1 MEFSA
6 KDLRVL
12 VTAGAAGIGR
22 VIARTFVEHGARVH
36 ICDIDEKALAETK
49 KQLPAVSQTVADVAR
64 LDDVERLFEDVKK
77 ILRGL
82 DVLVNNA
89 GIAGPTA
96 KVEDIRPE
104 DWDRCIAV
112 DLNGM
117 FYCTRKAMPLIKAAG
132 GGSIINL
139 SSAAGRLAFPMR
151 TPYSAAKWAIVGF
164 TESLAAEAG
173 PDKVRVNCIQ
183 PGIVEGERIDRVI
196 AAKAKGLGLSERRSP
211 QAHGRGRE
219 HADHRHPAGHRRH
232 GALPRDRRA
241 AHLGPGD
248 LGLRRDEVSRLRN
261 SDKRPTVVPANAG
274 THIFQ
279 KTGPREF
286 TNEVQHSLR
295 GVLQWGPG
303 STGISRLK
311 RGVRLPGVIRP
322 GNLSGRSLQRWIAS
336 HRALLGAQAQQRPD
350 GLRPSYA
357 ASRPRRGAGRA
368 ASLSASPSS
377 RKPF

>member
-6 KDLRVL
+6 KGLRVL
-12 VTAGAAGIGR
+12 VTAGASGIGR
-22 VIARTFVEHGARVH
+22 VMARTFVEHGARVH
-36 ICDIDEKALAETK
+36 ICDIDEKALASTK

-64 LDDVERLFEDVKK
+64 LDDVDRLFGDIQKN
-77 ILRGL
+77 LHGL
-82 DVLVNNA
+82 DVLINNA

-183 PGIVEGERIDRVI
+183 PGIVEGDRIDRVI
-196 AAKAKGLGLSERRSP
+196 AAKAKALGVPEEEVRSKMVAGVSMQTTVTP
-211 QAHGRGRE
+211 QDIANVALFLATAPGRHISGQ
-219 HADHRHPAGHRRH
+219 AISVCG
-232 GALPRDRRA
+232 
-241 AHLGPGD
+241 
-248 LGLRRDEVSRLRN
+248 
-261 SDKRPTVVPANAG
+261 G
-274 THIFQ
+274 T
-279 KTGPREF
+279 RYL
-286 TNEVQHSLR
+286 V
-295 GVLQWGPG
+295 
-303 STGISRLK
+303 
-311 RGVRLPGVIRP
+311 
-322 GNLSGRSLQRWIAS
+322 
-336 HRALLGAQAQQRPD
+336 
-350 GLRPSYA
+350 
-357 ASRPRRGAGRA
+357 
-368 ASLSASPSS
+368 
-377 RKPF
+377 

>member
-6 KDLRVL
+6 KGLRVL

-36 ICDIDEKALAETK
+36 ICDIDEKALAGTK
-49 KQLPAVSQTVADVAR
+49 KQLPTVTQTLADVAK
-64 LDDVERLFEDVKK
+64 LEDVERLFKDVEKS
-77 ILRGL
+77 LRGL

-96 KVEDIRPE
+96 RVEDIKPE

-117 FYCTRKAMPLIKAAG
+117 FYCTRKAMPLIKEAG

-183 PGIVEGERIDRVI
+183 PGIVEGDRIDRVI
-196 AAKAKGLGLSERRSP
+196 SAKAKALGVPEEEVRAKMVAGVSMKTTVAP
-211 QAHGRGRE
+211 QDIANVALFLATAPGRNISGQ
-219 HADHRHPAGHRRH
+219 AISVCG
-232 GALPRDRRA
+232 
-241 AHLGPGD
+241 
-248 LGLRRDEVSRLRN
+248 
-261 SDKRPTVVPANAG
+261 G
-274 THIFQ
+274 T
-279 KTGPREF
+279 RYL
-286 TNEVQHSLR
+286 V
-295 GVLQWGPG
+295 
-303 STGISRLK
+303 
-311 RGVRLPGVIRP
+311 
-322 GNLSGRSLQRWIAS
+322 
-336 HRALLGAQAQQRPD
+336 
-350 GLRPSYA
+350 
-357 ASRPRRGAGRA
+357 
-368 ASLSASPSS
+368 
-377 RKPF
+377 